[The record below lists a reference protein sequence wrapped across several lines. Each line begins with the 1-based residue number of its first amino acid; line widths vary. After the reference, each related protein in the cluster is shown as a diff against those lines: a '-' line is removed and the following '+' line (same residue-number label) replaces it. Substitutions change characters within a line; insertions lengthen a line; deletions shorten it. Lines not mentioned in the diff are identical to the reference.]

1 MEGIKRPEVAA
12 LMSTYNGE
20 KYLREQLDSIL
31 NQKDADVHIY
41 IRDDGSTDATLD
53 IIREYV
59 AANPEK
65 ISLTAGE
72 NRGPGRSFMEL
83 LYQVPDTYDY
93 YAFSDQDDVWLEDKL
108 VSGIR
113 FLQECGKELYAG
125 NLMCVD
131 AELNP
136 IGPKDRTAPDVS
148 PYGIMVRNEVY
159 GCTMIFS
166 NRLRSLLS
174 DTRRPDEII
183 LKQRNHDCW
192 IAMVGA
198 VSDMITYDPNCH
210 ILYRQ
215 HGSNVVGAGT
225 YDSVWKRIR
234 RRIRTGARK
243 LLDKSK
249 RNGMSRIAREI
260 LRLYPEEAA
269 RFPYL
274 RTYAE
279 AGRLSNKLK
288 LTRSYAEYHKHGP
301 KGPWEFLFY
310 VWFNF
315 M

>member
-1 MEGIKRPEVAA
+1 MGGV
-12 LMSTYNGE
+12 
-20 KYLREQLDSIL
+20 EQI
-31 NQKDADVHIY
+31 NFTV
-41 IRDDGSTDATLD
+41 
-53 IIREYV
+53 
-59 AANPEK
+59 
-65 ISLTAGE
+65 GE
-72 NRGPGRSFMEL
+72 NRGPGRSFIEL
-83 LYQVPDTYDY
+83 LYQAPDTYDY
-93 YAFSDQDDVWLEDKL
+93 YAFSDQDDVWLKDKL

-113 FLQECGKELYAG
+113 FLQERGKELYAG
-125 NLMCVD
+125 NLMCAD

-136 IGPKDRTAPDVS
+136 IGPKNRTAPDVS
-148 PYGIMVRNEVY
+148 PYGIMSGNRAT
-159 GCTMIFS
+159 GCTMIFT
-166 NRLRSLLS
+166 RRFYALLS
-174 DTRRPDEII
+174 DGAHRPDETII
-183 LKQRNHDCW
+183 KQRYHDTW
-192 IAMVGA
+192 TAMTGA
-198 VSDMITYDPNCH
+198 VFDMITYDPDCH